1 MSDKRAETERALQQ
15 AQTYYQ
21 FWNQNRHLP
30 TAAVTADYFAQ
41 RILDLERELN
51 GIDQQN
57 HANRQRG
64 ASARAKSGRGST
76 VRQIYDGDE

>member
-1 MSDKRAETERALQQ
+1 MRDQRAEIERALKQ
-15 AQTYYQ
+15 AQMYYQ

-51 GIDQQN
+51 GIYQQD
-57 HANRQRG
+57 HADRQRG
-64 ASARAKSGRGST
+64 ASARAESS
-76 VRQIYDGDE
+76 RQSAIRKIHDGDA